1 MKRIVI
7 ADNQRGLLFKR
18 GRYVKMLKSGVYTKW
33 GSTEIQVQDLYGEIL
48 PERCTL
54 DTLLADPAVKS
65 SVATVEVGDREYA
78 LHFVNGKFRE
88 LLTSGKHAFWS
99 VFDSHTFQIV
109 DISKAEVDESVPSYI
124 FSMIPSFLYK
134 EIIVPEYHKS
144 LLYIDQKFQRV
155 LDSGVYYF
163 WNNASSVDTLTVCT
177 RAVKQEIN
185 GQEMLTLDKVSVR
198 VNLVYTYRVTD
209 PVGLVSSH
217 DSFEEAI
224 YLTAQLA
231 LRDYVGAH
239 RLDELLESK
248 DLMSSAVFDALKSC
262 EISQFVEF
270 TGAGVKDLILPGEI
284 REIMNTVLVAEK
296 RAQANVI
303 ARREE
308 VASTRSLLNTAK
320 LMEENATLYKLKEL
334 EFIER
339 ICENVGSINL
349 NGNTDLVTLLS
360 GLVGKK
366 AE

>member
-7 ADNQRGLLFKR
+7 ADNQRGLLFRR
-18 GRYVKMLKSGVYTKW
+18 GRYVKMLKAGVYTEW
-33 GSTEIQVQDLYGEIL
+33 GNTVIKTLDLCNEIH
-48 PERCTL
+48 PELCTL
-54 DTLLADPAVKS
+54 DTLLADPEVNA
-65 SVATVEVGDREYA
+65 SVTTVEVGDREYA
-78 LHFVNGKFRE
+78 LHFVNGAFRK
-88 LLTSGKHAFWS
+88 LLTTGKHAFWS
-99 VFDSHTFQIV
+99 VFDTHTFQTV
-109 DISKAEVDESVPSYI
+109 DISKTEVDESVPRYI
-124 FSMIPSFLYK
+124 FPMIPSYVCS
-134 EIIVPEYHKS
+134 EIVVPEYHKA
-144 LLYIDQKFQRV
+144 LLYIDQRLQRV

-163 WNNASSVDTLTVCT
+163 WNNGTSVDTRCICT
-177 RAVKQEIN
+177 RAVKEEIN

-248 DLMSSAVFDALKSC
+248 DMASKAVFDSLKSC

-366 AE
+366 DA